1 MGPPARLKY
10 MSHSDC
16 RYREGQACFELGS
29 AFFRPKARP
38 ARDLG
43 VLSARLERRD
53 RGQLRVLETMAGSGI
68 RSLRYVL
75 EAEADAVHCSDAD
88 PEVVPLLRA
97 NLAAQLSPER
107 WQARCD
113 SADRR
118 FAECFAHQDFYDLV
132 DVDGFG
138 SGGPQLARCLDAV
151 RVGGLLYFT
160 ATDGRATTGHDR
172 RQSRLIYGAD
182 ARAHPASQEQGLRL
196 ILATLQQQAWM
207 RGFGLR
213 PLFSLFNGETFRV
226 MVRLL
231 PKPTPPAGVGWIGY
245 CHHCGDYRQ
254 LDWPRGD
261 RLTCPDDAHPL
272 VLSGPL
278 WVGPLHDPGWLTRLR
293 TEALLQAEREADAR
307 PWRALITL
315 IDTLAG
321 EVDLPPWFYT
331 LGEIGRRGR
340 RDLPRRE
347 DLLRVLRQAG
357 YRAVPSHIQAA
368 AVKTDARLATCLQL
382 AVTKL

>member
-1 MGPPARLKY
+1 MTQPDHP
-10 MSHSDC
+10 
-16 RYREGQACFELGS
+16 YREGRACFQVGA
-29 AFFRPKARP
+29 AFFRPRARP

-53 RGQLRVLETMAGSGI
+53 QGQLRVLETMAGSGI
-68 RSLRYVL
+68 RSLRYAL
-75 EAEADAVHCSDAD
+75 EADADMVHCSDAD
-88 PEVVPLLRA
+88 PDVVPLLRA
-97 NLAAQLSPER
+97 NLSAQLPPER
-107 WQARCD
+107 WQATRD

-118 FAECFAHQDFYDLV
+118 FAECFARQTFYDLV

-138 SGGPQLARCLDAV
+138 SGGSHLARCLDAV

-172 RQSRLIYGAD
+172 RQSRLVYGAD

-231 PKPTPPAGVGWIGY
+231 PKPTPPDRVGWLGY
-245 CHHCGDYRQ
+245 CHHCGEYQR

-261 RLTCPDDAHPL
+261 RLHCPEDGQPL

-278 WVGPLHDPGWLTRLR
+278 WVAPLHDDGWLSRLR
-293 TEALLQAEREADAR
+293 EEAEVEAR
-307 PWRALITL
+307 QSPEPKPWRELVPL
-315 IDTLAG
+315 IDTLCG
-321 EVDLPPWFYT
+321 EADLPPWFYT

-340 RDLPRRE
+340 MDPPRRE
-347 DLLRVLRQAG
+347 DLLQRLRRAG
-357 YRAVPSHIQAA
+357 YRAEPSHIQAA
-368 AVKTDARLATCLQL
+368 AVKTDASLATCLQL
-382 AVTKL
+382 AVIKL